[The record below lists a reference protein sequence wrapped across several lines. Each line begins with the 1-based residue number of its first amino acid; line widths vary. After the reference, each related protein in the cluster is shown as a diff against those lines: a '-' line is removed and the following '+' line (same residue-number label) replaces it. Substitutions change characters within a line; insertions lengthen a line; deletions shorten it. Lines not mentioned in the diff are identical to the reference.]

1 MGYNGPDVA
10 HGTMFGTHQ
19 ITVAHEGETV
29 VFNMDNAMNDIA
41 TAIDPSQKHIALFY
55 KTSPFQDD
63 PLTGRVT
70 LTPSRTRRMASS
82 NILSSVIITSHSSLL
97 MFHYSLFTI
106 H

>member
-1 MGYNGPDVA
+1 MGHLGPDVRQ
-10 HGTMFGTHQ
+10 GTMFGTLQ

-63 PLTGRVT
+63 AFAPTNDKRQHAVAIDRQGDTDT
-70 LTPSRTRRMASS
+70 LADQPDG
-82 NILSSVIITSHSSLL
+82 
-97 MFHYSLFTI
+97 LF
-106 H
+106 

>member
-1 MGYNGPDVA
+1 MGHLGPDVR

-19 ITVAHEGETV
+19 LTVAHEGETV

-63 PLTGRVT
+63 AFAPTNDKWQHAVAIDRQGDTDT
-70 LTPSRTRRMASS
+70 LADQTDG
-82 NILSSVIITSHSSLL
+82 
-97 MFHYSLFTI
+97 LF
-106 H
+106 